1 MDDIKQNDTLEHQDG
16 TIYRVRKSERGPLG
30 KVLYFLENKT
40 NGEVTK
46 WSLDSIGQYFT
57 KKYSPEEKTD
67 LKYSPKSRPSAQS
80 WEKLKL
86 IRQEYQEYLAQYL
99 PGLPPNHDKP
109 YTNKELDDIIRIA
122 TEDLELQYQLAM
134 EMGRTLTGIRYVID
148 KARDWEHPEHWKSW
162 TEKGVPGD
170 KSYWQ
175 VQTVLMGVPGWDHNP
190 MLDNRPDLQV
200 HAGSSPS
207 GLYKISFELE
217 FTENTTPEQYCRTLQ
232 ESLGNVSSVSFSK
245 QRDLLPKVQVGE
257 TVRLKADLEV
267 IDTVHYDNQ
276 FFCGRPTES
285 SVELGS
291 YKVTLSR
298 GTTAVVNAAAPN
310 GYIDL
315 IDLST
320 TGQITAY
327 DGIRGRQ
334 INNPV
339 VVNTVTVNLRAVEK
353 I

>member
-1 MDDIKQNDTLEHQDG
+1 MDEIIQNSTLEHQDG
-16 TIYRVRKSERGPLG
+16 TFYRVRKSERGPLG
-30 KVLYFLENKT
+30 AVLYSLENKDT
-40 NGEVTK
+40 GQVTK
-46 WSLDSIGQYFT
+46 WSKDSIDHYFV
-57 KKYSPEEKTD
+57 KMYSPEEQKD
-67 LKYSPKSRPSAQS
+67 LKYAPKTKPSAQT
-80 WEKLKL
+80 WENLKL
-86 IRQEYQEYLAQYL
+86 IRQEYQEYLDKYL

-109 YTNKELDDIIRIA
+109 YTNKDIDDILRIA
-122 TEDLELQYQLAM
+122 AEDLELQYRLTM
-134 EMGRTLTGIRYVID
+134 ETFRTIAGIRYVID

-162 TEKGVPGD
+162 AEKGVPGD

-175 VQTVLMGVPGWDHNP
+175 VQTVLMDIPKWNHNP
-190 MLDNRPDLQV
+190 MLDTRQDLQV
-200 HAGSSPS
+200 HASNSHS

-217 FTENTTPEQYCRTLQ
+217 FTDNTTPEQYCRTLQ

-298 GTTAVVNAAAPN
+298 GTTAVVNTVAPN

-320 TGQITAY
+320 MGQITAY

-339 VVNTVTVNLRAVEK
+339 VVNTVTVNLQAVEK